1 MEKKACGNVINWN
14 FTFLISFISAYSL
27 KCYVCTGTEE
37 TCSKSKLEADKAS
50 KSVDCPTDKCMRLWG
65 KKDDVTEVINSCST
79 SAICTATE
87 KACDELKEGKCAV
100 GCCDSDYCN
109 AGSSFSF
116 SVILMTVTSALGL
129 ALLK

>member
-27 KCYVCTGTEE
+27 KCYVCKGTEE
-37 TCSKSKLEADKAS
+37 ACSKSKLEADKAS
-50 KSVDCPTDKCMRLWG
+50 KSVDCPTDKCMRFWS
-65 KKDDVTEVINSCST
+65 KKDDVTEVVNSCSS
-79 SAICTATE
+79 SALCTAAE
-87 KACDELKEGKCAV
+87 KACDDVKEGKCAV